1 MKTILTRD
9 VLPHFSFAAILT
21 ASALAFGT
29 PEIGPSGNEETA
41 AFIKMDVESDSRMKD
56 THVSVK
62 LENGIVRLTGEVAT
76 IDQAERAAERAL
88 ATVNVRAVVNELRI
102 APSQVTDGK
111 ISEAVNVALRKNKA
125 IDSARVKVAADAG
138 RVTLSGEVGTWDE
151 QEIAREI
158 ASTVP
163 GVTAIDNKTEV
174 VFDSVRTD
182 EQIRAQLQQLIA
194 NDPLYDGLALS
205 VSVKEGVVKLNGEV
219 GSKSEYDRLVRRT
232 SVTGVFEVNADSL
245 NLNSD
250 LQMEAMGDKHF
261 SHEQMLAALGDALKM
276 DTRLD
281 VSAVQY
287 EISEG
292 VVSLTGSVGSI
303 LAKSAAESTARGVP
317 GVIAVNNQLRVQE
330 EPRALVNVPVV
341 TRP

>member
-9 VLPHFSFAAILT
+9 VIPHLSLAAFLT
-21 ASALAFGT
+21 TSAMAFGT
-29 PEIGPSGNEETA
+29 PEIGPTGNDDTA
-41 AFIKMDVESDSRMKD
+41 AFIKMDVESDSRMNN
-56 THVSVK
+56 TQVSVK
-62 LENGIVRLTGEVAT
+62 LENGIIRLTGEVAT

-88 ATVNVRAVVNELRI
+88 ATVNVRAVVNELKI
-102 APSQVTDGK
+102 TPAEVPDGK
-111 ISEAVNVALRKNKA
+111 VSEAVNAALRKNKA
-125 IDSARVKVAADAG
+125 IDASRVKVAAATG

-182 EQIRAQLQQLIA
+182 DQIRAQLQQLIA

-205 VSVKEGVVKLNGEV
+205 VSVKEGIVKLKGDV

-232 SVTGVFEVNADSL
+232 SVTGVFEVNADGL

-261 SHEQMLAALGDALKM
+261 SQEQMLAALGDALKV
-276 DTRLD
+276 DSRLD
-281 VSAVQY
+281 AASVKY
-287 EISEG
+287 EIAEG
-292 VVSLTGSVGSI
+292 VVTLNGQVGSP

-317 GVIAVNNQLRVQE
+317 GVIAVNNQLRIHE
-330 EPRALVNVPVV
+330 EPRALANMPVV